1 MDRTCQWFDRYQ
13 DGDLDLVEQE
23 QFTRHLT
30 DCETCRTRD
39 FLLKNIAQAV
49 KNQELPEPCSNPEQ
63 ISRVAYEHSGSWDVL
78 SFYWPK
84 PAKVWTALA
93 AMAMVFTFFWILP
106 SRQEAGVDV
115 EYEILMTDSDLS
127 VSNQNI
133 LITPTDDEIV
143 RWLEEGGEIQ

>member
-1 MDRTCQWFDRYQ
+1 MSRLCQWFDRYQ
-13 DGDLDLVEQE
+13 DGDLGPDEQE

-30 DCETCRTRD
+30 VCESCRTRD

-49 KNQELPEPCSNPEQ
+49 KNQELPEPHTDPKQ
-63 ISRVAYEHSGSWDVL
+63 ISRIAFERSSSWDTL

-84 PAKVWTALA
+84 PAKAWAAFTAML
-93 AMAMVFTFFWILP
+93 MLISFLWLFP
-106 SRQEAGVDV
+106 SRQEAGINI
-115 EYEILMTDSDLS
+115 EYELLMTDSDLS
-127 VSNQNI
+127 NSNQNI